1 MTKILVRKK
10 AHFSG
15 HKGAIF
21 SIEKS
26 IHANCIYSG
35 GDDGYVAEWDL
46 ETKGDGKLVANVP
59 RPVYALLADDER
71 KLLFCGTAAGNLH
84 VVDLQSGKEVRNIEA
99 HTLGLYSIC
108 KHGNALFTSGGDG
121 AVCVWSL
128 PDMQLLHRQQ
138 FSDKSARIIAL
149 HPRHNLLAVGYSDHK
164 IRLASQQLQLLHTID
179 AHSNS
184 VFGLAWDGEGR
195 QLLSGGRDVM
205 LKSWDSCNQYT
216 CTLNVPA
223 HTLHINSIAY
233 NPSATLFATA
243 SMDKTIKIWAAES
256 HQLIKVIDKA
266 RNDAHIN
273 SVNKIVWLSDLEL
286 ATCSDDK
293 QLMIW
298 ELEWASN
305 HI

>member
-1 MTKILVRKK
+1 MSKILVHKK

-26 IHANCIYSG
+26 VRPNCIYSG
-35 GDDGYVAEWDL
+35 GDDGYVVEWNLATL
-46 ETKGDGKLVANVP
+46 EDGKLVANVP
-59 RPVYALLADDER
+59 RPVYALLADAER

-84 VVDLQSGKEVRNIEA
+84 VVDLQLGKEIRNIEA

-108 KHGNALFTSGGDG
+108 QRGNTLFTSGGDG

-128 PDMQLLHRQQ
+128 PDMQLLHREQW
-138 FSDKSARIIAL
+138 SDKSARVIAL
-149 HPRHNLLAVGYSDHK
+149 HPTENIIAIGYSDHK
-164 IRLASQQLQLLHTID
+164 IRLATQQLQLQQTIN

-184 VFGLAWDGEGR
+184 VFGLAWDGQGR
-195 QLLSGGRDVM
+195 HLLSGGRDVM
-205 LKSWDSCNQYT
+205 LKSWDSAHQYT
-216 CTLNVPA
+216 GTLDIPA

-243 SMDKTIKIWAAES
+243 SMDKTIKIWDAAS
-256 HQLIKVIDKA
+256 NQLLKVIDKA

-273 SVNKIVWLSDLEL
+273 SVNKIVWLNDVLF

-293 QLMIW
+293 QLMVW
-298 ELEWASN
+298 ELAWPE
-305 HI
+305 